1 MGKKVCVSTLGGLLA
16 ATALAGQPALHTTAA
31 ERTGGEARDGG
42 ALAMASCVEGSPPL
56 VFARADQRALLD
68 MADRERFEGAAL
80 SLYKVLDRHAFASV
94 QIMLWDKGPGEWVY
108 VSVLPVDGD
117 TQRSCFTA
125 TFAAEPFEFT
135 PALIHKYFPGAG
147 RT

>member
-1 MGKKVCVSTLGGLLA
+1 MGSNGSVSALGGLLA
-16 ATALAGQPALHTTAA
+16 ATALALLPAPRVTAA
-31 ERTGGEARDGG
+31 ETDSGGARDGG
-42 ALAMASCVEGSPPL
+42 ALIMASCVEGSPPL
-56 VFARADQRALLD
+56 VFARADPRALLD
-68 MADRERFEGAAL
+68 SEDRQRFQGAAL
-80 SLYKVLDRHAFASV
+80 TLYRVLDRSAFASV

-125 TFAAEPFEFT
+125 TFTAEPFEFT
-135 PALIHKYFPGAG
+135 PALIRKYFPGAG